1 MISNILASALA
12 IPVFLILYLGFG
24 PRKRP
29 FKLPP
34 GPKGLP
40 LVGLLFEFKSW
51 ATSST
56 PKWKRYV
63 QMSEEYNSDVVSF
76 HVLGDR
82 TIVLNSVKAT
92 TDLLEKRSSIYSD
105 RPPLHMVDG
114 LMGWTF
120 DINHMRYDDRW
131 RLHRKTFHQ
140 YFQPR
145 AVTQY
150 YPFQKKAVSVLFKRL
165 LETPD
170 DLRAHVKHLAGSL
183 VLRVTYGFTTEEE
196 NLYFVELVDR
206 AFGTIL
212 DVGGRGNYLVDYFP
226 LLKHI
231 PTWFP
236 GSAFKRKA
244 LLWRTYSQELR
255 DGPWKKILEA
265 HNSGNALH
273 CFATEN
279 LDKFSGKLDRMEEI
293 IRNCSASAY
302 LAGSDTT
309 VGLILSAI
317 LLLMYYPE
325 VQLKAQAELDAVIG
339 VNRLPDHND
348 RESIPYT
355 AAIITETLRI
365 YPIGRLSFPHYTTED
380 DVYEGHFIPK
390 GSAVLG
396 NIWAILHDE
405 SMYPDPYK
413 FDPERFVKREGKS
426 VQPDPGTYAFGFGRR
441 ICPGRWFALD
451 TAFLTVACLLAT
463 CNIKCPLDKD
473 GKEIPAKLEY
483 TQGLINHPKPYR
495 CRFIPRTAKSLN
507 LMRHAF
513 EDSE

>member
-1 MISNILASALA
+1 MSSNIIVPLLLL
-12 IPVFLILYLGFG
+12 PVLFILYRSFRSRRGG
-24 PRKRP
+24 P
-29 FKLPP
+29 LPP

-40 LVGLLFEFKSW
+40 FVGLLFEFKAW
-51 ATSST
+51 ATSSK
-56 PKWKRYV
+56 PKWKRYCE
-63 QMSEEYNSDVVSF
+63 MSEKYNSDVVSF
-76 HVLGDR
+76 QVLGDR
-82 TIVLNSVKAT
+82 TVVLNSVKAT

-120 DINHMRYDDRW
+120 DINHMRYNDKW

-145 AVTQY
+145 SVPQY
-150 YPFQKKAVSVLFKRL
+150 YPFERTAVTALFPKL
-165 LETPD
+165 LEKPD
-170 DLRAHVKHLAGSL
+170 DLRAHIKTLASSL

-196 NLYFVELVDR
+196 NEYFVALVDR

-226 LLKHI
+226 LLKSI
-231 PTWFP
+231 PTWLP
-236 GSAFKRKA
+236 GAAFKRKA
-244 LLWRTYSQELR
+244 LRWREYSQELR
-255 DGPWKKILEA
+255 DGPWKMIRKSHAEGTA
-265 HNSGNALH
+265 VH

-279 LDKFSGKLDRMEEI
+279 MDKFSGEMDEMEEI

-309 VGLILSAI
+309 VGLILSSI

-325 VQLKAQAELDAVIG
+325 VQKRAQAEIDAVIG
-339 VNRLPDHND
+339 DSRLPDHSD
-348 RESIPYT
+348 RERIPYT
-355 AAIITETLRI
+355 AAIITEALRI

-380 DVYEGHFIPK
+380 DIYEGHFIPK
-390 GSAVLG
+390 GTAVLG

-405 SMYPDPYK
+405 SIYPDPYK
-413 FDPERFVKREGKS
+413 FDPERFVEGEGRT
-426 VQPDPGTYAFGFGRR
+426 VQPHPKTWAFGFGRR

-451 TAFLTVACLLAT
+451 TAYLTIACILAT
-463 CNIKCPLDKD
+463 CHIKCALDEN
-473 GKEIPAKLEY
+473 GNEIPAKLEY

-495 CRFIPRTAKSLN
+495 ARFVPRSAKALN
-507 LMRHAF
+507 LMKQGF
-513 EDSE
+513 EH